1 MEEGIYNRKEY
12 AAEVENWFAHR
23 ANELDRERHE
33 HCLELL
39 QQRNSG
45 LPVRPA
51 TSLRFKATQPGG
63 KLAPRGSSAAGAAG
77 AGGLLGTLPVRPAS
91 AMPERWLYAGT
102 LRGVQ
107 PSKLSPDAA
116 IALGHSSEGSSAATE
131 PGTNRARPH
140 TAAAAAG
147 TTGHNS
153 SSGRHAH
160 VPIELLVFRPATAHP
175 GSSTSSSHQD
185 TPLGG
190 TSSNGQQKDPLSVS
204 TTKASYGLKDLYP
217 DLWTRTVPICRPD
230 PAPNKN
236 FVSEWGESL
245 RQGADEAW
253 KPYLG
258 STYEVTNEQVYAKV
272 SHSRVSTEQSFH

>member
-1 MEEGIYNRKEY
+1 MEEGIYNKKEY
-12 AAEVENWFAHR
+12 AAEVDNWFAHR

-63 KLAPRGSSAAGAAG
+63 KLAPRSTSAAAAAG

-91 AMPERWLYAGT
+91 AMPDRWLYAGT

-107 PSKLSPDAA
+107 PTKLSPAAA
-116 IALGHSSEGSSAATE
+116 IGLGCSSEGTGSNAPTE
-131 PGTNRARPH
+131 AGSTRGRPH
-140 TAAAAAG
+140 TAAATANG
-147 TTGHNS
+147 

-175 GSSTSSSHQD
+175 GATSSSTSSSQQD
-185 TPLGG
+185 GTTPLGG
-190 TSSNGQQKDPLSVS
+190 NSNNTTGSSPRERDPLSVS

-245 RQGADEAW
+245 RQGAEEAW

-272 SHSRVSTEQSFH
+272 SY